1 MRLFIAEK
9 PSVAKAI
16 IAELGEKERK
26 DGYVITKTGDLVSWC
41 FGHLMELAEP
51 DAYLGDDVPKTKS
64 GKVWRDE
71 DLPIFPAKWI
81 NCVKNDCKKQFKII
95 GTLLK
100 KCDQV
105 VGAGDPDRE
114 GQLLIDEVLEHYGNK
129 KPVLR
134 YWVSAQDSESV
145 RKGLKNLQPNVKFKG
160 MLMAAKGR
168 QRADWLLGMNLTRAY
183 TLAAKRGGGNALLSV
198 GRVQTPTLNLVAKR
212 DLEIR
217 NFKPVPFYV
226 INGTFYAV
234 QPFTATFKS
243 QDGMAG
249 LDTEG
254 RLVDPTKAKAILAK
268 AQSIKTAKVVSY
280 ENKNKNLDQPKALS
294 LADLQQLASA
304 KWGFSAQKT
313 LDICQALYEK
323 HKLTSYPRSDCQYL
337 PESQHSE
344 APRVM
349 AALKAIN
356 PAMSKLIDGA
366 DLSIKSKTWN
376 DKKIT
381 AHHGLIPTMHR
392 GDLSKL
398 SADELKIWETIVRR
412 YIAQFYP
419 PCVMAAVSVTL
430 DVGGLIFTASGSSM
444 IKAGFKA
451 VIGNFDDDEDTGKK
465 NEKQESVQ
473 KIPVLKSSMSIEC
486 LKFAAKQDKTKA
498 PPAFTEGTLIR
509 AMENIHN
516 VVDDPAFKKF
526 LKDGD
531 GIGTS
536 ATRAA
541 IIDELKKKGFL
552 EVNGK
557 KLNATP
563 LAFKFLAVLPDVVK
577 NPVLTALFES
587 KLRDVEAGKLTLTA
601 FEEEQRKF
609 VAQQVDKAKEMTID
623 AVKGT
628 AKKTASKAKPKI
640 ANSKKK

>member
-26 DGYVITKTGDLVSWC
+26 DGYVITKSGDLVSWC

-51 DAYLGDDVPKTKS
+51 DAYLGDDVPKGKS

-71 DLPIFPAKWI
+71 DLPIFPKKWV
-81 NCVKNDCKKQFKII
+81 NCVKSDCKKQFKII

-145 RKGLKNLQPNVKFKG
+145 RKGLKNLQPNAKFKG
-160 MLMAAKGR
+160 MLLAAKGR

-183 TLAAKRGGGNALLSV
+183 TLAARRAGGNAVLSV
-198 GRVQTPTLNLVAKR
+198 GRVQTPTLNLVARR

-226 INGTFYAV
+226 INGTFYAA
-234 QPFTATFKS
+234 QPFTAAFKPKE
-243 QDGMAG
+243 GTAG
-249 LDTEG
+249 LDAEG
-254 RLVDPTKAKAILAK
+254 RLIDPVKAKALLAK
-268 AQSIKTAKVVSY
+268 AQSVKTARVVSY

-337 PESQHSE
+337 PESQHAE

-349 AALKAIN
+349 AALKTVN
-356 PAMSKLIDGA
+356 PALSKLIDGA

-392 GDLSKL
+392 GDLSRL

-430 DVGGLIFTASGSSM
+430 DVGGLTFTASGSSM
-444 IKAGFKA
+444 IKPGFKA
-451 VIGNFDDDEDTGKK
+451 ALGSFDDDDEAAGGKK
-465 NEKQESVQ
+465 AEKPESAQ
-473 KIPVLKSSMSIEC
+473 KIPVLKNAMNIEC
-486 LKFAAKQDKTKA
+486 LKFAVKQDKTKA

-552 EVNGK
+552 VVNGK
-557 KLNATP
+557 KLNASP

-587 KLRDVEAGKLTLTA
+587 KLRDVEAGKLPLAA

-609 VAQQVDKAKEMTID
+609 VAQQVAKAKEMTID

-628 AKKTASKAKPKI
+628 AGKTASKAKTNH
-640 ANSKKK
+640 AKKK

>member
-1 MRLFIAEK
+1 MRLIIAEK

-41 FGHLMELAEP
+41 FGHLMELADP

-71 DLPIFPAKWI
+71 DLPIFPKKWL
-81 NCVKNDCKKQFKII
+81 NCVKVDCKKQFKII
-95 GTLLK
+95 GSLLK

-145 RKGLKNLQPNVKFKG
+145 RKGLKNLQPNAKFKG
-160 MLMAAKGR
+160 MLLAAKGR

-183 TLAAKRGGGNALLSV
+183 TLAAKRAGGNAVLSV
-198 GRVQTPTLNLVAKR
+198 GRVQTPTLNLVAMR

-217 NFKPVPFYV
+217 NFKPVPFFV
-226 INGTFYAV
+226 ISGSFYAT
-234 QPFTATFKS
+234 QPFNAVFKP

-249 LDTEG
+249 LDVEG
-254 RLVDPTKAKAILAK
+254 RLIDPAKAKAILTQ
-268 AQSIKTAKVVSY
+268 AQRVKTAKVMSY

-294 LADLQQLASA
+294 LADLQQLASS

-349 AALKAIN
+349 ATLKAIN

-398 SADELKIWETIVRR
+398 SADELKIWETITRR

-419 PCVMAAVSVTL
+419 PCVMASVSVTL
-430 DVGGLIFTASGSSM
+430 DVGDLTFMANGSSM
-444 IKAGFKA
+444 IKPGFKA
-451 VIGNFDDDEDTGKK
+451 VLSNFDDDEDTGKK
-465 NEKQESVQ
+465 NEKQDSAQ
-473 KIPVLKSSMSIEC
+473 KIPVLKNGMDVEC
-486 LKFAAKQDKTKA
+486 LKFAVKQDKTKA
-498 PPAFTEGTLIR
+498 PASYTEGTLIR

-516 VVDDPAFKKF
+516 VVDDPSFKKF

-563 LAFKFLAVLPDVVK
+563 LAFKFLAVLPDIVK

-587 KLRDVEAGKLTLTA
+587 KLRDVEAGKLQLDA

-609 VAQQVDKAKEMTID
+609 VAQQVEKAKEMTID

-628 AKKTASKAKPKI
+628 ARKTASKAKLNI
-640 ANSKKK
+640 SKKK